1 MARQAVSAP
10 MLATKLKKDQAIT
23 TFGLIVTFA
32 AAAGAH
38 TQGIASF
45 DDYQS

>member
-1 MARQAVSAP
+1 
-10 MLATKLKKDQAIT
+10 LATKLKKDQAVT
-23 TFGLIVTFA
+23 TFVPIVTFA

-38 TQGIASF
+38 TERVASF